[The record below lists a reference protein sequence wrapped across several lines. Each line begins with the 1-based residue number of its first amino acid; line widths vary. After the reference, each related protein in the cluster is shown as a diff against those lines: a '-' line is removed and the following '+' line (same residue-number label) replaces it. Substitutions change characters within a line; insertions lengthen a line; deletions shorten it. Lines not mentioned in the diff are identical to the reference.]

1 MQMNNMH
8 KQREIE
14 PKRPRAD
21 RQPSQ
26 EVLRAL
32 RRIFHAVDRH
42 SRRLARLHGL
52 TEPQAI
58 CLNAVNRAGEL
69 TPGQLARTVSLS
81 PPTVTGILDRLER
94 RALIR
99 RERTARDKR
108 QVNVCLTDTGR
119 RLLDNSPP
127 PLQERF
133 TKRLT
138 ELSPARQRQIARSL
152 NEVVRLMEAEDIEA
166 APLLARGAANP
177 AHAEEPVVA
186 PPADTTDAAPGSAR

>member
-1 MQMNNMH
+1 MH

-14 PKRPRAD
+14 PD
-21 RQPSQ
+21 RREPASRLDQ
-26 EVLRAL
+26 EVLRSL

-58 CLNAVNRAGEL
+58 CLNAINRAGEL
-69 TPGQLARTVSLS
+69 NPGQLARTISLS

-94 RALIR
+94 RGLIK

-108 QVNVCLTDTGR
+108 QVVVCVTEDGR
-119 RLLDNSPP
+119 YLLENSPP
-127 PLQERF
+127 PMQERF
-133 TKRLT
+133 TRRLT
-138 ELSPARQRQIARSL
+138 ELTVARQRQIARSL
-152 NEVVRLMEAEDIEA
+152 DEVVRLMEAEDIEA

-177 AHAEEPVVA
+177 AHAEAPLNVA
-186 PPADTTDAAPGSAR
+186 SPRDPMGVPRNNKR

>member
-1 MQMNNMH
+1 MH

-14 PKRPRAD
+14 PD
-21 RQPSQ
+21 SQ
-26 EVLRAL
+26 YPGSRLDQDILRSL

-69 TPGQLARTVSLS
+69 NPGQLARTISLS

-94 RALIR
+94 RGLIK

-108 QVNVCLTDTGR
+108 QVVVYLTDNGR
-119 RLLDNSPP
+119 QLLENSPP
-127 PLQERF
+127 PMQERF
-133 TKRLT
+133 TRRLS
-138 ELSPARQRQIARSL
+138 ELPVSRQRQIDRSL

-166 APLLARGAANP
+166 APILARGAANA
-177 AHAEEPVVA
+177 AHADQPLSIPSTGSPAVA
-186 PPADTTDAAPGSAR
+186 DPDNER

>member
-1 MQMNNMH
+1 MH
-8 KQREIE
+8 KQREVDQ
-14 PKRPRAD
+14 KDAQSGG
-21 RQPSQ
+21 QPEQ

-58 CLNAVNRAGEL
+58 CLNAINRAREL

-94 RALIR
+94 RVLIR

-108 QVNVCLTDTGR
+108 QVNICLTDTGR

-138 ELSPARQRQIARSL
+138 ELSRARQRQIARSL

-177 AHAEEPVVA
+177 AHADEPVDAPSGDVA
-186 PPADTTDAAPGSAR
+186 GGAPGRAR

>member
-1 MQMNNMH
+1 MH

-14 PKRPRAD
+14 PKTQ
-21 RQPSQ
+21 QPGVRLDE
-26 EVLRAL
+26 EVLRSL

-42 SRRLARLHGL
+42 SRRLARIHGL

-58 CLNAVNRAGEL
+58 CLNAVHRAGAL
-69 TPGQLARTVSLS
+69 NPGQLARTVSLS

-94 RALIR
+94 RGLIK

-108 QVNVCLTDTGR
+108 QVVVGLTDDGR
-119 RLLDNSPP
+119 ELLGNSPP

-133 TKRLT
+133 TRRLT
-138 ELSPARQRQIARSL
+138 DLPVARQRQIARSL
-152 NEVVRLMEAEDIEA
+152 SEVVRLMEAEDIEA

-177 AHAEEPVVA
+177 AHAEEPLDPT
-186 PPADTTDAAPGSAR
+186 PPGGGPDNKR

>member
-1 MQMNNMH
+1 MKNTHEQ
-8 KQREIE
+8 KEFD
-14 PKRPRAD
+14 PAGPTPDD
-21 RQPSQ
+21 RLDH

-32 RRIFHAVDRH
+32 RRIFHAVDGH

-69 TPGQLARTVSLS
+69 NPGQLARTVSLS

-94 RALIR
+94 RGLIR

-108 QVNVCLTDTGR
+108 QVVICLTDDGR
-119 RLLDNSPP
+119 SLLANSPP

-133 TKRLT
+133 TRRLT
-138 ELSPARQRQIARSL
+138 ELPDSRQRQIARSL

-177 AHAEEPVVA
+177 AHAEEPVAV
-186 PPADTTDAAPGSAR
+186 PPAGGPARTGPNTRR

>member
-1 MQMNNMH
+1 MQ

-14 PKRPRAD
+14 PDSQSPGRRVD
-21 RQPSQ
+21 Q
-26 EVLRAL
+26 EVLRSL

-42 SRRLARLHGL
+42 SRRLARIHGL

-58 CLNAVNRAGEL
+58 CLNAINRAGEL
-69 TPGQLARTVSLS
+69 NPGQLARIVSLS

-94 RALIR
+94 RGLIK

-108 QVNVCLTDTGR
+108 QVVVRLTNTGR
-119 RLLDNSPP
+119 DLLNNSPP

-133 TKRLT
+133 TRRLT
-138 ELSPARQRQIARSL
+138 GLPASRQRQIARSL
-152 NEVVRLMEAEDIEA
+152 NEVVKLMEAEDIEA

-177 AHAEEPVVA
+177 GPSDEPM
-186 PPADTTDAAPGSAR
+186 PAGTSGDDRRDEPHNRR

>member
-1 MQMNNMH
+1 MPSSVN
-8 KQREIE
+8 
-14 PKRPRAD
+14 RA
-21 RQPSQ
+21 RSNRFFSSL
-26 EVLRAL
+26 LRSL

-42 SRRLARLHGL
+42 SRRLARIHGL

-69 TPGQLARTVSLS
+69 NPGQLARTVSLS

-94 RALIR
+94 RDLIR

-108 QVNVCLTDTGR
+108 QVVVCLTDEGR
-119 RLLDNSPP
+119 SLLANSPP

-133 TKRLT
+133 TQRLT
-138 ELSPARQRQIARSL
+138 EMPVSRQRKIASSL
-152 NEVVRLMEAEDIEA
+152 NDVVRMMEAEDIEA

-177 AHAEEPVVA
+177 AHADAPVAVPDSGHTEPGK
-186 PPADTTDAAPGSAR
+186 PNNTR

>member
-1 MQMNNMH
+1 MH
-8 KQREIE
+8 KQREIDPE
-14 PKRPRAD
+14 PRRPGTRFD
-21 RQPSQ
+21 Q
-26 EVLRAL
+26 EVLRSL

-58 CLNAVNRAGEL
+58 CLNAVDRAGEL
-69 TPGQLARTVSLS
+69 NTGQLAKTVSLS

-94 RALIR
+94 RGLVK

-108 QVNVCLTDTGR
+108 QVVVCLTNTGR
-119 RLLDNSPP
+119 DLLENSPP

-133 TKRLT
+133 TRRLT
-138 ELSPARQRQIARSL
+138 ELPASRQRQIAKSL
-152 NEVVRLMEAEDIEA
+152 DDVVRLMEAEDIEA

-177 AHAEEPVVA
+177 AHAEA
-186 PPADTTDAAPGSAR
+186 PMAVTTPPDAGRGNPNSKR

>member
-1 MQMNNMH
+1 MG
-8 KQREIE
+8 KQREIDPDAPYPGARYE
-14 PKRPRAD
+14 E
-21 RQPSQ
+21 
-26 EVLRAL
+26 EVLRSL

-42 SRRLARLHGL
+42 SRRLARIHGL

-69 TPGQLARTVSLS
+69 NPGQLARTVSLS

-108 QVNVCLTDTGR
+108 QVVVRLTDEGR
-119 RLLDNSPP
+119 SLLANSPP

-133 TKRLT
+133 TRRLT
-138 ELSPARQRQIARSL
+138 EMPVSRQRKIAASL
-152 NEVVRLMEAEDIEA
+152 NDVVRMMEAEDIEA

-177 AHAEEPVVA
+177 AHADIPVAV
-186 PPADTTDAAPGSAR
+186 PDTENIDTGKRDKTR

>member
-1 MQMNNMH
+1 MP

-14 PKRPRAD
+14 PDLQKSDD
-21 RQPSQ
+21 RLDH
-26 EVLRAL
+26 EVLRSL

-42 SRRLARLHGL
+42 SRRLARVHGL

-69 TPGQLARTVSLS
+69 NPGQLARAISLS

-94 RALIR
+94 RGLIK

-108 QVNVCLTDTGR
+108 QVVVCLTNEGR
-119 RLLDNSPP
+119 SLLDNSPP

-133 TKRLT
+133 TRRLT
-138 ELSPARQRQIARSL
+138 GLPASRQRQIAKSL
-152 NEVVRLMEAEDIEA
+152 NEVVRLMEAEDIDA
-166 APLLARGAANP
+166 APLLARGAANL
-177 AHAEEPVVA
+177 AHAEEPIA
-186 PPADTTDAAPGSAR
+186 ATPSSDAASVIPNNRR

>member
-1 MQMNNMH
+1 MH

-14 PKRPRAD
+14 PTSATGGPRLD
-21 RQPSQ
+21 Q
-26 EVLRAL
+26 EVLRSL

-58 CLNAVNRAGEL
+58 CLNAVNRAGQVN
-69 TPGQLARTVSLS
+69 PGQLARTVSLS

-94 RALIR
+94 RGLIR

-108 QVNVCLTDTGR
+108 QVVVCLTEAGR
-119 RLLDNSPP
+119 TLLDNSPP

-133 TKRLT
+133 TRRLA
-138 ELSPARQRQIARSL
+138 ELPRPRQRQIAGAL
-152 NEVVRLMEAEDIEA
+152 NELVRLMEAEDIEA

-177 AHAEEPVVA
+177 AETGEPA
-186 PPADTTDAAPGSAR
+186 PFPTPGDQVPGTPDEGR